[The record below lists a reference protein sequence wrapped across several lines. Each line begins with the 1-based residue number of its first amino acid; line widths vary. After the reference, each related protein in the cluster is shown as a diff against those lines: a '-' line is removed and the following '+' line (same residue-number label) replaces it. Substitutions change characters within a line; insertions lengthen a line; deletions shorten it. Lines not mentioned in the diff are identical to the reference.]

1 MELLRWSIGIW
12 TTSSVSFVNVLHY
25 ERHQILL
32 LNCCAIT
39 CDGKKHYFIYFYCRF
54 GNTEETSSQ
63 YINFKQPL
71 FLINLHTAVLVS
83 VFLSLHFVCAF
94 SKLISLVNGLLVTF
108 HFYLCCCVSSLIIAR
123 RYRTFYIIFTI
134 LPDPREP
141 KECSFKCNIVH
152 TNFFFYSLDSLW
164 KVWMFIVHAFQNS
177 PFFSGASFHIS
188 ARLLEEP
195 VV

>member
-1 MELLRWSIGIW
+1 MNDIL
-12 TTSSVSFVNVLHY
+12 SVICKY
-25 ERHQILL
+25 
-32 LNCCAIT
+32 
-39 CDGKKHYFIYFYCRF
+39 DGKKHYFIYFYCRF

-152 TNFFFYSLDSLW
+152 TNFFFFIPWIHFGKCECSLCTLFRTARFL
-164 KVWMFIVHAFQNS
+164 VVRLFISVHVF
-177 PFFSGASFHIS
+177 
-188 ARLLEEP
+188 
-195 VV
+195 

>member
-1 MELLRWSIGIW
+1 MNDTL
-12 TTSSVSFVNVLHY
+12 SV
-25 ERHQILL
+25 I
-32 LNCCAIT
+32 CK
-39 CDGKKHYFIYFYCRF
+39 CDGKKHYFIYFFCRF

-123 RYRTFYIIFTI
+123 RYRTFKLFSQSYQTLENQRNVHSSVTLFTRI
-134 LPDPREP
+134 NVFFIPWIHFGRC
-141 KECSFKCNIVH
+141 ECSLCTLFRTARFLVVRLFISVH
-152 TNFFFYSLDSLW
+152 VF
-164 KVWMFIVHAFQNS
+164 
-177 PFFSGASFHIS
+177 
-188 ARLLEEP
+188 
-195 VV
+195 